1 MKFLFT
7 PKTSAAIFATFSF
20 FLATDLMANSC
31 SKADVDFYLQ
41 RGFTNDQVVR
51 LCTSSGAAAPNTQY
65 QQQYAAP
72 ADPKTQALREDQIFL
87 STALDVKSVQLT
99 PAEMTYSGEEC
110 VVYSPHPNNRDMD
123 ESLCVNSRVVV
134 KFAGASITKVSK
146 GFFLVKDPELV
157 INGNIKREYLNL
169 NEIRR
174 QERAPIQRLLPST
187 ANTASIKVR
196 SGIDPKKIA
205 DVLSKYIK

>member
-1 MKFLFT
+1 
-7 PKTSAAIFATFSF
+7 
-20 FLATDLMANSC
+20 MANSC

-51 LCTSSGAAAPNTQY
+51 LCTSSGVAAPNTQY
-65 QQQYAAP
+65 QQQYIAP
-72 ADPKTQALREDQIFL
+72 VDPKTQALREDQIFL

-99 PAEMTYSGEEC
+99 PSKMTYSGEEC
-110 VVYSPHPNNRDMD
+110 AVYSPHPNNRDMD
-123 ESLCVNSRVVV
+123 ESICVNSRVVV
-134 KFAGASITKVSK
+134 KFAGASIKKVSK

-174 QERAPIQRLLPST
+174 QDRAPIQRLLPST

-205 DVLSKYIK
+205 DVISKYTR

>member
-51 LCTSSGAAAPNTQY
+51 LCTSSGAAAPNAQY
-65 QQQYAAP
+65 QQPYAAP
-72 ADPKTQALREDQIFL
+72 VDPKTQALREDQIFL
-87 STALDVKSVQLT
+87 STALEVKSVQLT
-99 PAEMTYSGEEC
+99 PNEMTYSGEEC
-110 VVYSPHPNNRDMD
+110 AVYSPIPNNRDMD
-123 ESLCVNSRVVV
+123 ETLCVNTRVVV
-134 KFAGASITKVSK
+134 IFAGASIKKVSK
-146 GFFLVKDPELV
+146 GFFLVKDPEVV

-174 QERAPIQRLLPST
+174 QERAPIQQLLPST